1 MYYIKKKKKPLFDKT
16 EPKQRKKSR
25 QTLINKLD
33 RLFSLYIRLRDSKR
47 YSYKYFRCI
56 SCGNIQEFS
65 KADAGHYMS
74 RKHMST
80 RFDEMNVHCECR
92 ACNRFSA
99 DHIVAYRRNLVALY
113 GEAKVQWIE
122 AKAKQSC
129 KITDFEL
136 EQLIVYYDALVKRMK
151 AERDGN

>member
-1 MYYIKKKKKPLFDKT
+1 
-16 EPKQRKKSR
+16 
-25 QTLINKLD
+25 
-33 RLFSLYIRLRDSKR
+33 
-47 YSYKYFRCI
+47 
-56 SCGNIQEFS
+56 
-65 KADAGHYMS
+65 MS

-80 RFDEMNVHCECR
+80 RFDEMNVHGECR